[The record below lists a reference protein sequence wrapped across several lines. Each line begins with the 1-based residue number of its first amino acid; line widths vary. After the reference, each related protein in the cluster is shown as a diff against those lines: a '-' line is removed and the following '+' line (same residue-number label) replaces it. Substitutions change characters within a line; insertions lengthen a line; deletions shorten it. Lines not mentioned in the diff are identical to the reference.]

1 MTAQQGSIWRSGVFI
16 WGLTWFLSYVGVR
29 ALVDHPGSTST
40 TWLVIIV
47 LVPVIPAAL
56 FLFYFITGMKELDEL
71 QRRIQLE
78 ALAFAYP
85 LALLML
91 ITLGLL
97 EFVVQLNPDDWS
109 YRHVWHYLVL
119 FYLMGIVM
127 AKRRYE

>member
-1 MTAQQGSIWRSGVFI
+1 MTARQESIWRSGVFI
-16 WGLTWFLSYVGVR
+16 WGLTWLLSYVGVR
-29 ALVDHPGSTST
+29 ALVEQPVTTST
-40 TWLVIIV
+40 TWLVILV

-85 LALLML
+85 LAMLMV

-109 YRHVWHYLVL
+109 YRHLWPYLAL
-119 FYLMGIVM
+119 FYLLGIIM

>member
-1 MTAQQGSIWRSGVFI
+1 MTARQGSIWRSGVFI
-16 WGLTWFLSYVGVR
+16 WGLAWLLSYFGVR
-29 ALVDHPGSTST
+29 ALLEHPGTIST

-47 LVPVIPAAL
+47 LIPVIPATL
-56 FLFYFITGMKELDEL
+56 FLLYFIAGMKELDEL

-97 EFVVQLNPDDWS
+97 ELVVKLNPNDWS
-109 YRHVWHYLVL
+109 YRHVWQYLVL
-119 FYLMGIVM
+119 LYLVGLFI

>member
-1 MTAQQGSIWRSGVFI
+1 MI
-16 WGLTWFLSYVGVR
+16 L
-29 ALVDHPGSTST
+29 
-40 TWLVIIV
+40 V

-71 QRRIQLE
+71 QLRIQLE

-91 ITLGLL
+91 VTLGLL
-97 EFVVQLNPDDWS
+97 EFVVKLNPNDWS
-109 YRHVWHYLVL
+109 YRHTWHYLVL
-119 FYLMGIVM
+119 FYFVGILM